1 MDQEDL
7 RRNEARCREMGR
19 GARILWFSA
28 GTMALATGLVGIV
41 VPLLPTTPLL
51 LISAACYARSSPR
64 MYRWIMCNRVVGSYI
79 QGYIEGKG
87 VPWKA
92 KAVSIGLLWG
102 VIGISAAF
110 FVDTTTIRL
119 VMLAVAVVVT
129 VHIVTVRPR
138 RGYTPR

>member
-1 MDQEDL
+1 MRRVMDQEDL

-19 GARILWFSA
+19 GARALWFAA
-28 GTMALATGLVGIV
+28 GTAALAVGLVGIV

-79 QGYIEGKG
+79 QGYLEGKG
-87 VPWKA
+87 VPWRA

-102 VIGISAAF
+102 VIGLSAVF
-110 FVDTTTIRL
+110 FVDSTVVRL
-119 VMLAVAVVVT
+119 ILLAVAVTVT
-129 VHIVTVRPR
+129 VHIVMVRPR
-138 RGYTPR
+138 RA